1 MIILR
6 NKKFSNR
13 PAREAKKRDL
23 MLSVAKTQEEI
34 DAANFKYPAI
44 PGGAEN
50 DEVSR
55 LEKYKDHI
63 NISRIQQQLISK
75 ARDLKAKQQ
84 GVKSLDTKERHD
96 RSVAT
101 TRFLISKEARNR
113 NIN

>member
-1 MIILR
+1 MLILR
-6 NKKFSNR
+6 KLFSNR
-13 PAREAKKRDL
+13 PTREAKKRDL
-23 MLSVAKTQEEI
+23 MLLVAKTQEER

-55 LEKYKDHI
+55 LEKYKDRI
-63 NISRIQQQLISK
+63 NISRVQQQLISK

-101 TRFLISKEARNR
+101 TRFLISKEAKNR

>member
-6 NKKFSNR
+6 KLFSNR
-13 PAREAKKRDL
+13 PTREAKKRDL

-55 LEKYKDHI
+55 LEKYKDRI
-63 NISRIQQQLISK
+63 NISRIQQQLIFD
-75 ARDLKAKQQ
+75 ARRLKAEKQ

-96 RSVAT
+96 RSVDT
-101 TRFLISKEARNR
+101 TRFLISKEAKNR

>member
-6 NKKFSNR
+6 KLFSNK
-13 PAREAKKRDL
+13 PNKEARRRSQ

-50 DEVSR
+50 DAVSR
-55 LEKYKDHI
+55 LDKYKDRV
-63 NISRIQQQLISK
+63 NISRIQQQLISD
-75 ARDLKAKQQ
+75 ARRLKANNQ
-84 GVKSLDTKERHD
+84 GVERLDTTERHD

-101 TRFLISKEARNR
+101 TKFLISKEARNR

>member
-6 NKKFSNR
+6 KLFSNKFNKE
-13 PAREAKKRDL
+13 ARRKSQ
-23 MLSVAKTQEEI
+23 MLSVAKTKEEI

-50 DEVSR
+50 DA
-55 LEKYKDHI
+55 LIYLDKYKDRA

-75 ARDLKAKQQ
+75 ARELKAENQ
-84 GVKSLDTKERHD
+84 GVKNLDTKERHD
-96 RSVAT
+96 RSVAM
-101 TRFLISKEARNR
+101 TRFLISKEAKNR

>member
-1 MIILR
+1 MIIKRKL
-6 NKKFSNR
+6 FSNR
-13 PAREAKKRDL
+13 PTREAKKRDL

-55 LEKYKDHI
+55 LEKYKDRI
-63 NISRIQQQLISK
+63 NISRIQQQLIFD
-75 ARDLKAKQQ
+75 ARRLKAEKQ
-84 GVKSLDTKERHD
+84 GVKRLDTKERHD

>member
-6 NKKFSNR
+6 KLFSNR
-13 PAREAKKRDL
+13 PTREAKKRDL
-23 MLSVAKTQEEI
+23 MLSMAKTQEEI

-55 LEKYKDHI
+55 LEKYKDRI
-63 NISRIQQQLISK
+63 NISRIQQQLIFD
-75 ARDLKAKQQ
+75 ARRLKAEKQ

-101 TRFLISKEARNR
+101 TRFLISKEAKNR

>member
-6 NKKFSNR
+6 KLFSNR
-13 PAREAKKRDL
+13 PTREAKKRDL

-55 LEKYKDHI
+55 LEKYKDRI

-75 ARDLKAKQQ
+75 ARELKAENQ
-84 GVKSLDTKERHD
+84 GVKNLDTKERHD
-96 RSVAT
+96 RSVAM
-101 TRFLISKEARNR
+101 TRFLISKEAKNR